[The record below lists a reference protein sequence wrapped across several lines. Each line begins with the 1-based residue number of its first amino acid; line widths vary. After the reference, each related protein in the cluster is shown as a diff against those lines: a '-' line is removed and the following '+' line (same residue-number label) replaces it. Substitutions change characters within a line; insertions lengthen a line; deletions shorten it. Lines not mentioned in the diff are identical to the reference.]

1 MQKLSKVLFL
11 FTLSLT
17 LFLSYNLSKASAAA
31 VGQQLNS
38 PESGWTRYS
47 ANSSF
52 LKYISG
58 WYHDTDEKAKI
69 AYSGAKTGGTGEL
82 EYNFKGT
89 GLRIL
94 TAVNYSYSKKVAVS
108 IDGNVEYF
116 SPHNASVR
124 DYNYNI
130 LVYEKN
136 DLEMGVHQVKMWT
149 VEPSTNTLGN
159 DYRLYSID
167 VIGELTHEEPNTE
180 DPGTGEPTGP
190 EDPTIPEEPSDPEPN
205 GDRAILVITM
215 VNGLEKEYDLSLSEV
230 NSFIDWYDAKD
241 AGSGSSKF
249 AIDKHNNNIG
259 PFKSRIDYV
268 IFNNIL
274 TFEVNAYN

>member
-1 MQKLSKVLFL
+1 MKKFTKLSFLLVFVLSIF
-11 FTLSLT
+11 FGFSVSNT
-17 LFLSYNLSKASAAA
+17 YAAA
-31 VGQQLNS
+31 LGEQLNK
-38 PESGWTRYS
+38 PEDGWTRYP

-52 LKYISG
+52 LNYISG
-58 WYHDTDEKAKI
+58 WDHLTDEKAKI

-82 EYNFKGT
+82 EFNFKGT
-89 GLRIL
+89 GLRLL

-116 SPHNASVR
+116 SPHNETVR

-130 LVYEKN
+130 LMYEKN
-136 DLEMGVHQVKMWT
+136 DLAMGIHQVKIWT

-167 VIGELTHEEPNTE
+167 VFGELTDEEPGST
-180 DPGTGEPTGP
+180 EPTNP
-190 EDPTIPEEPSDPEPN
+190 EEPDTPEEPSNPEPT

-215 VNGLEKEYDLSLSEV
+215 VNGLEKEYDLSMSEV

-241 AGSGSSKF
+241 AGSGLSKY

-259 PFKSRIDYV
+259 PFSSRTDYV